1 MLQNIITLLP
11 HYSEEHFSVFTS
23 NLSRRTIVCS
33 FLFYNKQTSKKT
45 TWKKL
50 SGYEKCGVWCK
61 WLSNDGGVGGGG
73 GADEVTPEVCEGWQ
87 SAAGT
92 SPSWLRLPLQLSDTV
107 HMIKRSSAPIRNK
120 SAFLCE
126 SHSVFTPHYSVQV
139 PATLHHVI
147 NSKS

>member
-45 TWKKL
+45 TLKKL

-61 WLSNDGGVGGGG
+61 WLSNDGGVGGGAALMRSPQKCARAG
-73 GADEVTPEVCEGWQ
+73 SQQLVPHPPDSDFLYSCLIQFTWSNAALLQ
-87 SAAGT
+87 SGIN
-92 SPSWLRLPLQLSDTV
+92 LHFCV
-107 HMIKRSSAPIRNK
+107 NHI
-120 SAFLCE
+120 
-126 SHSVFTPHYSVQV
+126 VY
-139 PATLHHVI
+139 LHHI
-147 NSKS
+147 ILCKSLQHFIM